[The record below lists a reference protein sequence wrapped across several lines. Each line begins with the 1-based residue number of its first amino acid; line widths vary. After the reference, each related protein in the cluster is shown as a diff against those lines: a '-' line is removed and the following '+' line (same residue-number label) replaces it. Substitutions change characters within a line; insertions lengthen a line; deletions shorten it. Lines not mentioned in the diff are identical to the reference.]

1 MVNLRE
7 EEVEEAVEGLGIVN
21 RCSHYNGHNVNVPP
35 APPGMGGG
43 GGGGGGGGAGM
54 LPSVCGVFGAFSGE
68 VVSKPRCVMLRDHQ
82 VDLFLEIGGSANVVW
97 YARCCECCAKGQ
109 LEASRSVLAVRHCPR
124 AQDKHQPHPTNL
136 QRGAAVSD
144 IRGLG

>member
-43 GGGGGGGGAGM
+43 GGGGGGGAGM
-54 LPSVCGVFGAFSGE
+54 LPSVCGVFG
-68 VVSKPRCVMLRDHQ
+68 C
-82 VDLFLEIGGSANVVW
+82 
-97 YARCCECCAKGQ
+97 
-109 LEASRSVLAVRHCPR
+109 
-124 AQDKHQPHPTNL
+124 L
-136 QRGAAVSD
+136 QW
-144 IRGLG
+144 